1 MMNNELL
8 SIESAF
14 LNLPAV
20 KTALNLADIK
30 RANRDITNAQKKK
43 FDHTIKMAKLVTTA
57 VDFYES
63 EEGKELFAEEGIEWS
78 KADLGLKV
86 FGWQKSF
93 FYKVVKA
100 GLLDERIVESYRVKT
115 DANTDAS
122 RSLAGLLTFASTIDL
137 STIEHD
143 IDATEQE
150 IELAEIEAIEEAELE
165 TEQEAIATIFTMSYK
180 SANGNVAVRIDENNE
195 VTTRND
201 RQEIQSAIEFLN
213 NLILI

>member
-115 DANTDAS
+115 DANNDAS

-180 SANGNVAVRIDENNE
+180 TANGNVAVRIDENND

-201 RQEIQSAIEFLN
+201 RQTIMSAIEFLT
-213 NLILI
+213 NLI

>member
-115 DANTDAS
+115 DANNDAS

-180 SANGNVAVRIDENNE
+180 SANGNVAVRIDENND

-201 RQEIQSAIEFLN
+201 RQTIMSAIEFLT
-213 NLILI
+213 NLI

>member
-100 GLLDERIVESYRVKT
+100 GLLDERIIESYRVKT
-115 DANTDAS
+115 DANKA
-122 RSLAGLLTFASTIDL
+122 
-137 STIEHD
+137 
-143 IDATEQE
+143 
-150 IELAEIEAIEEAELE
+150 
-165 TEQEAIATIFTMSYK
+165 
-180 SANGNVAVRIDENNE
+180 
-195 VTTRND
+195 
-201 RQEIQSAIEFLN
+201 
-213 NLILI
+213 

>member
-100 GLLDERIVESYRVKT
+100 GLLDERIIESYRVKT
-115 DANTDAS
+115 DANNDAS

-180 SANGNVAVRIDENNE
+180 SANGNVAVRIDENND

-201 RQEIQSAIEFLN
+201 RQTIMSAIEFLT
-213 NLILI
+213 NLI